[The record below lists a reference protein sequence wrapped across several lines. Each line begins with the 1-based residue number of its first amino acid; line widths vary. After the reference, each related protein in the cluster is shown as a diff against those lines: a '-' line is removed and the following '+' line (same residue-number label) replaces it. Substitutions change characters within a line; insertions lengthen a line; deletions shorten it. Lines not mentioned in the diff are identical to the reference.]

1 MRHIK
6 LGQRAANCHI
16 NYDRPVTRVAHVI
29 AFPNIFKWG
38 AYVGETHTLYPEQ
51 MAQTTHR
58 RPRTLASSYV
68 LPDAIK

>member
-1 MRHIK
+1 MAIRIK
-6 LGQRAANCHI
+6 LGGRRAITTH
-16 NYDRPVTRVAHVI
+16 YDRPITRVAHVI

-58 RPRTLASSYV
+58 RHRTLA
-68 LPDAIK
+68 